1 MILGTGQNLTNRTLS
16 VEIAYDAQMQL
27 ELNGTNI
34 IDESERGGSPA
45 SLFWPWCG
53 ANVSLL
59 ALSYGA
65 FFLGF
70 GISFLQATIAAI
82 LGTVLSFLLVG
93 VSSLA
98 GKKSNAPTMVL
109 SRASFGV
116 KGNLIPGFL
125 SYLIF
130 VGWETVL
137 VSLATL
143 ATGTVFVRVGHLDRN
158 LSMVIGFLIAIAL
171 TVFGGVLGHSIIM
184 KLQKWLTLVTVAAT
198 ILYFLL
204 TIDEVN
210 WSAVTSIP
218 HGSAAGFIGALI
230 FGATGIGLGWVNS
243 AADYSRYLPRSAS
256 SRGVVGWTVFGA
268 SIVPIAMVIYGA
280 ALAGSS
286 EELFGAIANDPIGA
300 LTTLLPTWFLIPFA
314 LVAILGLVGGAI
326 LDLYSSGLTLISIGL
341 PVKRYVAASIDSA
354 IMVAGT
360 IYLVWIADDFFFPFQ
375 GFLITLGV
383 PIAAWSAIFVADVL
397 MRKQSYSESDLFN
410 ESGRYGAWNLR
421 SLSLMAIGSIVG
433 WGFVTNP
440 FASWLSWQGYFL
452 GVFGGK
458 EGQWAG
464 ANLGVAFALLIG
476 FFGYLL
482 LSRQA
487 IKRQENA

>member
-1 MILGTGQNLTNRTLS
+1 MH
-16 VEIAYDAQMQL
+16 L

-34 IDESERGGSPA
+34 IEESERKGSPRQ
-45 SLFWPWCG
+45 LFWPWCG

-70 GISFLQATIAAI
+70 GISFIQATIAAL

-93 VSSLA
+93 ISSLA

-116 KGNLIPGFL
+116 KGNIVPGFL

-143 ATGTVFVRVGHLDRN
+143 ATGTVFVRVGHIDRN
-158 LSMVIGFLIAIAL
+158 IAMIIGFLIAIAL

-184 KLQKWLTLVTVAAT
+184 KLQKWLTLITVAAT
-198 ILYFLL
+198 LMYFILTL
-204 TIDEVN
+204 DEVN
-210 WSAVTSIP
+210 WSAVSDIP
-218 HGSAAGFIGALI
+218 NGSSAGFIGALI

-243 AADYSRYLPRSAS
+243 AADYSRYLPRDVS
-256 SRGVVGWTVFGA
+256 SKSVVGWTVLGA

-286 EELFGAIANDPIGA
+286 EELFGAIASDPIGA

-341 PVKRYVAASIDSA
+341 PVKRYVAASIDSL
-354 IMVAGT
+354 IMVLGT
-360 IYLVWIADDFFFPFQ
+360 IYLVWIADDFFYPFQ

-383 PIAAWSAIFVADVL
+383 PIATWSAIFVADVL
-397 MRKQSYSESDLFN
+397 MRKKSYDESDLFN
-410 ESGRYGAWNLR
+410 EQGRYGAWNMK
-421 SLSLMAIGSIVG
+421 SLALMAMGSIVG

-458 EGQWAG
+458 EGVWAG
-464 ANLGVAFALLIG
+464 ANLGVFFALVIG
-476 FFGYLL
+476 AAGYLL
-482 LSRQA
+482 TAGKNIR
-487 IKRQENA
+487 IENNTP